1 MIYLDNNATTR
12 IAPEVRTAI
21 EPFLEDHYANPSSPY
36 TPARKSSLA
45 IADARAALADLLGAR
60 PEEVIFTSGG
70 TESTNAAFHAATT
83 LQSDRRHLVTST
95 VEHSATLE
103 SARHYEKMG
112 YRVTYVPVDGEG
124 RLDEQAYLDALSPNT
139 ALVSLMA
146 ANNESGVIF
155 PVHRL
160 AQAAADRDIPFH
172 CDATQVI
179 GKIPFQLDGPAITYL
194 SLSGHKIHA
203 PKGVGALIARGTCPP
218 LLLGGGQEQ
227 GRRSGTEN
235 VLGIV
240 GLGAATQ
247 LAPSGCTI
255 MEQSIQPLIDRI
267 DTMCTCPHVRTVGTG
282 ARRLPNTSF
291 LLVRESPAEAV
302 LALLDMEGICC
313 SSGSAC
319 ASGAAETSHVL
330 SAMGISPDWA
340 AGGIRVTLSRYTQPA
355 EVETF
360 ILTFRT
366 IVERLRGQVR

>member
-36 TPARKSSLA
+36 TPARKTSLA
-45 IADARAALADLLGAR
+45 IADARAAVADLLGAR

-83 LQSDRRHLVTST
+83 LQPEKRHIVTST

-103 SARHYEKMG
+103 SARHYEKSG

-124 RLDEQAYLDALSPNT
+124 RLDEEAYLRSLSPDT

-160 AQAAADRDIPFH
+160 AQAAAGRGIPFH
-172 CDATQVI
+172 CDATQAI
-179 GKIPFQLDGPAITYL
+179 GKIPFRLDGPAITYL

-218 LLLGGGQEQ
+218 FLLGGGQEQ

-240 GLGAATQ
+240 GLGAAAQ

-267 DTMCTCPHVRTVGTG
+267 ESKCTCPHVRAVGTG
-282 ARRLPNTSF
+282 TRRLPNTSF
-291 LLVRESPAEAV
+291 LLVQGVAAEAV

-319 ASGAAETSHVL
+319 ASGATEPSHVL
-330 SAMGISPDWA
+330 TAMGMSPDWA
-340 AGGIRVTLSRYTQPA
+340 GGAIRVTLSRYTLPA

-360 ILTFRT
+360 IHNFPA
-366 IVERLRGQVR
+366 IVDRLRGQVP